1 MKKGRKMKFLEELE
15 QKILLL
21 IQNNKDLA
29 LKVQHLD
36 EENSILKAQ
45 NEHFQKLL
53 LQETTEARNIIEEKE
68 AMVVA
73 VQKLLS
79 SIKALE
85 NPQERVD

>member
-1 MKKGRKMKFLEELE
+1 MKFLKELE

-21 IQNNKDLA
+21 IQKNKDLT
-29 LKVQHLD
+29 KQVERVT
-36 EENSILKAQ
+36 EEVNALKAQ
-45 NEHFQKLL
+45 NGQFQKRLL
-53 LQETTEARNIIEEKE
+53 EETNTARNIIEEKE

-73 VQKLLS
+73 VENLLN

>member
-1 MKKGRKMKFLEELE
+1 MKFLEELE

-29 LKVQHLD
+29 QKIQHLD
-36 EENSILKAQ
+36 EENSVLKTQ
-45 NEHFQKLL
+45 NEQFQKLL
-53 LQETTEARNIIEEKE
+53 LQETNSTRTIIEEKE

-73 VQKLLS
+73 VEKLLS

>member
-1 MKKGRKMKFLEELE
+1 MKFLEELE

-29 LKVQHLD
+29 LRVQHLD

-53 LQETTEARNIIEEKE
+53 LQETNSARSVIEEKE
-68 AMVVA
+68 AMVIA
-73 VQKLLS
+73 VEKLLS